1 MLVPIKGHGKEFEA
15 YRTLF
20 IHEYE
25 MDLVRNHKLN
35 DYDAHEKAVNII
47 DSSFLAEAGKNNN
60 ALFRIVKSIE
70 GAQHNVGYIWILS
83 SAKDN
88 SAFIMD
94 FYILPEYRKQ
104 SLGTEALTELF
115 YQLAQNGNTAITLRV
130 DPDNLAARSLYKKVG
145 FAVTGIN
152 MARRLNSAAF

>member
-1 MLVPIKGHGKEFEA
+1 MLVSIKGHGKEFDA
-15 YRTLF
+15 YRTIF

-25 MDLVRNHKLN
+25 MDLTRNHKLSE
-35 DYDAHEKAVNII
+35 YEAHEKAVNII
-47 DSSFLAEAGKNNN
+47 DSAFLGEVGITNNS
-60 ALFRIVKSIE
+60 LFRIVKTIS

-83 SAKDN
+83 SKKDK
-88 SAFIMD
+88 SPFVMD

-130 DPDNLAARSLYKKVG
+130 DPDNQPALNLYKKVG
-145 FAVTGIN
+145 FNITGIN
-152 MARRLNSAAF
+152 MARKLNSAPY